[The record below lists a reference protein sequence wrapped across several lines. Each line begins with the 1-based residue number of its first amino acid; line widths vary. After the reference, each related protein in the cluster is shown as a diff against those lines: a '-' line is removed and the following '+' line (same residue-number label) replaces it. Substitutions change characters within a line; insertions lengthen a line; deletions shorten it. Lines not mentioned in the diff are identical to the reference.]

1 MWCWRRTEKIRW
13 TDRKKSE
20 ELMHRVEEEK
30 NVLRTIKIRKI
41 NWICHILRGNFPLR
55 YITERNIDGRIKVK
69 GRRGKR
75 RKQLPGDLKEKR
87 GYWK

>member
-1 MWCWRRTEKIRW
+1 MWFWRRTEKIRR
-13 TDRKKSE
+13 TYREKSE
-20 ELMHRVEEEK
+20 ELMHTFEEER
-30 NVLRTIKIRKI
+30 NILRTIKIRKI
-41 NWICHILRGNFPLR
+41 NWTGHILRGNCPLR
-55 YITERNIDGRIKVK
+55 YVIERKIEVRIEVK